1 MNTSTTILS
10 IGQPDVTIM
19 NFTETVVVTFENE
32 THKVTFYGPKYAYEQ
47 AKLRNRARKTRV
59 HVWGENRVDFSD
71 LPSGWKYNDDP
82 AIKKAVRAKNKIELA
97 NMDEVR
103 LEALPLFEAAHHEE
117 LATLKLK
124 FSRYAGCSCGCSP
137 GFIADRLIV
146 LKLDGQQPL
155 YIDSIHVERKKRG

>member
-1 MNTSTTILS
+1 MT
-10 IGQPDVTIM
+10 VTI
-19 NFTETVVVTFENE
+19 FSAFGPSISVDDFRETVVVTFENE
-32 THKVTFYGPKYAYEQ
+32 THKVGFYGPRSSYDQ
-47 AKLRNRARKTRV
+47 AQLRNRARKTRV
-59 HVWGENRVDFSD
+59 HVWGEDLVDFSD
-71 LPSGWKYNDDP
+71 LPSGWQYNDDP

-97 NMDEVR
+97 NMNEVR

-117 LATLKLK
+117 LATQKLR

-155 YIDSIHVERKKRG
+155 YIESIHVQRKKRG